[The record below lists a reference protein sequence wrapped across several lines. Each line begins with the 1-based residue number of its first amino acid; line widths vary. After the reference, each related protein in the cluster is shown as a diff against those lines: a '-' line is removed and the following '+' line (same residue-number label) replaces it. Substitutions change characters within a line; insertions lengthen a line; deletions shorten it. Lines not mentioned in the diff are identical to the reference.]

1 MLQWHFY
8 NSTETADLEENIMQ
22 IYNQIIKIVNQNVNL
37 VLNYLHSTVCLNL
50 KISLVS
56 MYLYKRFYHLVLLKS
71 STTSLICEDRIK
83 KTAEIFTELTQLK
96 TKMSGCIEIQS

>member
-1 MLQWHFY
+1 MFQWHFY
-8 NSTETADLEENIMQ
+8 NFTETADLEENIMQ

-37 VLNYLHSTVCLNL
+37 VLNYLHSTV
-50 KISLVS
+50 S

-71 STTSLICEDRIK
+71 SKTSLICEDRIK